1 MVLLLQEIELM
12 SPFKKESDMNKENLL
27 KQLAEAGYNIGYGAK
42 KHFATYDIVEKVP
55 NLVNFLLLVIGILAL
70 IIDALSTKLISAI
83 MIIFGI
89 SGLYI
94 SFYNDKQEDYNKAGK
109 YLTTLFDEVKT
120 LYYKVKAPDYV
131 LQDDEQDALSNIQSR
146 AHKRAISKQ
155 ILFSDWYAH
164 YKFFWQHQIDWIEEQ
179 KHFSFWKDKMPLPFI
194 VILFFAIIGLLGY
207 YYEQDILS
215 FIHSLKKT

>member
-1 MVLLLQEIELM
+1 MD
-12 SPFKKESDMNKENLL
+12 KNDLL
-27 KQLAEAGYNIGYGAK
+27 KQIADAGYNIGYGAK

-55 NLVNFLLLVIGILAL
+55 NLINFLLLTIGVLAL

-94 SFYNDKQEDYNKAGK
+94 SFYSDKQDDYNKTGK
-109 YLTTLFDEVKT
+109 YLTTLFDELKT
-120 LYYKVKAPDYV
+120 LYYNVKTSDYV
-131 LQDDEQDALSNIQSR
+131 LQGDEQGTLQGIQSR

-164 YKFFWQHQIDWIEEQ
+164 YKFFWQHQIEWIEEQ
-179 KHFSFWKDKMPLPFI
+179 KHFSFWRDKMPLPLI
-194 VILFFAIIGLLGY
+194 LILFFAVMSAVGY
-207 YYEQDILS
+207 YYGQDILDLVY
-215 FIHSLKKT
+215 SLGEVK